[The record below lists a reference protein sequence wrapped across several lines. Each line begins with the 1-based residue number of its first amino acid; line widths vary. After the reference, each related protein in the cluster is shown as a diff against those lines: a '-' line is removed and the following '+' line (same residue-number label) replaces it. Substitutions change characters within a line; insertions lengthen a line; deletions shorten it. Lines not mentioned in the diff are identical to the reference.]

1 MKNYQKRTMSDRMD
15 YLFRVISSE
24 DFLNLKGETK
34 ETSNY
39 ICPFDPKEAETFA
52 KETRRL
58 KERLHT
64 NGIEVCMIDL
74 YDLSKT
80 ILEEEG
86 AWDSIIEDE
95 TDWDKEELKDMLKG
109 MLDPKEVLAPRI
121 EAEAA
126 KTEHQVIFITGS
138 GAVFPYVRTHN
149 LIESLG
155 SHNAKNEPIII
166 FFPGDYIDTHA
177 TGLSLELF
185 NMFPN
190 DRYYRAHNI
199 YNYME

>member
-1 MKNYQKRTMSDRMD
+1 MKDYQKRPLSDRMD
-15 YLFRVISSE
+15 YLFRVISSK

-39 ICPFDPKEAETFA
+39 ICPFFPKEAEAFSA
-52 KETRRL
+52 ETMRL
-58 KERLHT
+58 IKRLRT
-64 NGIEVCMIDL
+64 SGIEVCLIDL
-74 YDLSKT
+74 YDLCKQ

-86 AWDSIIEDE
+86 AWDPILENES
-95 TDWDKEELKDMLKG
+95 DWDKEELLGMLKG
-109 MLDPKEVLAPRI
+109 MLDPKKVLAPRI

-155 SHNAKNEPIII
+155 SHNRKNEPVVV